1 MNKILL
7 IIEREFM
14 SRVRKKSF
22 IIMTLLGPILF
33 GSLMVGPMLLAMYG
47 RDDSKKT
54 IVVLDESRYFT
65 NTLAEKG
72 NVTYNYIPST
82 NLDSI
87 KNVYKKAGFYGVLYI
102 GKVENF
108 TPASIRFFS
117 QEQPSIDL
125 LSNLESSI
133 SKELEKRKLAKYNI
147 PNFEEILKDIK
158 TDVSVRTIQWK
169 EDGSEKEGS
178 THMAMAVAYICGFA
192 IYMFIFIFGAQV
204 MRGVIEEKTSRI
216 VEVVI
221 SSVKPFQ
228 LMMGKILG
236 IAAVALTQLII
247 WVVLTSGIVMVAQS
261 VLLDEKAQK
270 AVQNYSQIQ
279 NASQF
284 GNQMGGTD
292 IVKLDGNQQKMV
304 DIMVAIKNINL
315 FLIIGA
321 FIFFFLFGYLLYSA
335 MFAAI
340 GAAVDNET
348 ETQQFMLPVTIPLI
362 FAIIIMMQTFQNPN
376 GALSLWCSYIPFTS
390 PIIMMARVPFG
401 VSGWEI
407 LISGI
412 ILVASFIGMT
422 WLSSKIYRVGI
433 LMYGKKTSWKEMLK
447 WIRYKS

>member
-14 SRVRKKSF
+14 SRVKKKSF

-33 GSLMVGPMLLAMYG
+33 GALMVGPMLLAMYG
-47 RDDSKKT
+47 RDDAKKT
-54 IVVLDESRYFT
+54 IVVLDESKYFT
-65 NTLAEKG
+65 NTLIEKG
-72 NVTYNYIPST
+72 NVSYNYIPST
-82 NLDSI
+82 NIDSV
-87 KNVYKKAGFYGVLYI
+87 KNIYKKAGFYGVLYI

-108 TPASIRFFS
+108 TPASIRLFTE
-117 QEQPSIDL
+117 EQPSIDL

-133 SKELEKRKLAKYNI
+133 AKELEKKKLSKYNI
-147 PNFEEILKDIK
+147 PNFDEILKDIK
-158 TDVSVRTIQWK
+158 TDVSVRTIVWK

-178 THMAMAVAYICGFA
+178 THMAMGVAYICGFA

-216 VEVVI
+216 VEVII

-247 WVVLTSGIVMVAQS
+247 WVILTSGIVMVAQS
-261 VLLDEKAQK
+261 VLLDEKSQNAL
-270 AVQNYSQIQ
+270 QNYTQTQ
-279 NASQF
+279 GTAQL
-284 GNQMGGTD
+284 GNQMGGD
-292 IVKLDGNQQKMV
+292 IARLDGNQQKMV
-304 DIMVAIKNINL
+304 DVMVAIKSVNL
-315 FLIIGA
+315 FLVIGS

-362 FAIIIMMQTFQNPN
+362 FSIIIMMQTFQNPN
-376 GALSLWCSYIPFTS
+376 GTLSLWCSYIPFTS

-407 LISGI
+407 LISGL
-412 ILVASFIGMT
+412 ILVISFIGMT

-433 LMYGKKTSWKEMLK
+433 LMYGKKTSWKEMWK
-447 WIRYKS
+447 WIRYNG

>member
-1 MNKILL
+1 MNKIFL

-33 GSLMVGPMLLAMYG
+33 GTLMVGPMLLAMYG

-54 IVVLDESRYFT
+54 IVVLDESQYFT
-65 NTLAEKG
+65 NKLLEKG
-72 NVTYNYIPST
+72 NVTYNYILST
-82 NLDSI
+82 NLDSV
-87 KNVYKKAGFYGVLYI
+87 KNIYKKSGFYGVLYI

-108 TPASIRFFS
+108 TPASIRIFTE
-117 QEQPSIDL
+117 EQPSIDL

-133 SKELEKRKLAKYNI
+133 SKELEKKKLEKYNI
-147 PNFEEILKDIK
+147 PNFEEILKEIK

-178 THMAMAVAYICGFA
+178 THMAMIIAYIAGFA

-216 VEVVI
+216 VEVII
-221 SSVKPFQ
+221 SSAKPFQ

-261 VLLDEKAQK
+261 LLLDESAKK
-270 AVQNYSQIQ
+270 VVQNYSQVQ
-279 NASQF
+279 SASQMSPMS
-284 GNQMGGTD
+284 GAD
-292 IVKLDGNQQKMV
+292 VVKLDGNQQKMV

-315 FLIIGA
+315 FLIIGS

-376 GALSLWCSYIPFTS
+376 GTLSLWCSYIPFTS

-433 LMYGKKTSWKEMLK
+433 LMYGKKTSWKEMWK
-447 WIRYKS
+447 WIRYKN